1 MTYINREIEE
11 EINKLL
17 ENNWKGRN
25 RFYFNK
31 GDKVIPIEVK
41 TSRRISKGS
50 YTFINSN
57 FR

>member
-25 RFYFNK
+25 RFYFDK
-31 GDKVIPIEVK
+31 G
-41 TSRRISKGS
+41 R
-50 YTFINSN
+50 
-57 FR
+57 